1 MMTSDSIINDQVLPY
16 LTADLPGVGGELK
29 QEPGDFE
36 VEEIPAYV
44 PIGSGEHL
52 FLWIEKTGITTEQLT
67 KHLIHTLRV
76 PNRDIGVAALKD
88 RHAVT
93 RQFIS
98 VPAKFADRLPEVET
112 DQVRVLSATLHQN
125 KLRTGHLRGNRF
137 SILLRN
143 VQPNAAESAGAIASR
158 LQQLGVPNY
167 FGEQRFGRDGET
179 AELGFALLKGEQ
191 VPEDIHP
198 SRRRFLVRLA
208 LSAAQSVLFNQ
219 LLAARLRAGELHR
232 VILGDVLQV
241 IASGGVFV
249 CEDVEAD
256 QRRFENRE
264 IVPAGPLFGPKMKM
278 AAADIAEREAQVLKD
293 HHLSPD
299 DFRRYH
305 ELTSGARRP
314 YLIFPTD
321 LEVASEADGLRFRFS
336 LPSGSYATVL
346 LREFQKDAVGD
357 QPSVAE

>member
-1 MMTSDSIINDQVLPY
+1 MTSPFEPGLQPLPF
-16 LTADLPGVGGELK
+16 LTSDLPGIGGQLK
-29 QEPGDFE
+29 QRPGDFE
-36 VEEIPAYV
+36 VEEIPAYL

-67 KHLIHTLRV
+67 KHLVHTLRV
-76 PNRDIGVAALKD
+76 PHRDIGVAALKD

-98 VPAKFADRLPEVET
+98 VPAKFADRVPEVET
-112 DQVRVLSATLHQN
+112 DQVRVLGATLHQN

-143 VQPNAAESAGAIASR
+143 VTPVAAEVAGAIASR
-158 LQQLGVPNY
+158 LQQSGVPNY
-167 FGEQRFGRDGET
+167 FGEQRFGSDGET

-208 LSAAQSVLFNQ
+208 LSAAQSVLFNC
-219 LLAARLRAGELHR
+219 LLAWRLTAGELHR
-232 VILGDVLQV
+232 VIQGDVLQV
-241 IASGGVFV
+241 AASGGVFV
-249 CEDVEAD
+249 CEDVESD

-264 IVPAGPLFGPKMKM
+264 IIPTGPLFGPKMK
-278 AAADIAEREAQVLKD
+278 AAAGDIAEREARVLQD
-293 HHLSPD
+293 HAVTPE
-299 DFRRYH
+299 DFRRYP
-305 ELTSGARRP
+305 ELTSGTRRP

-321 LEVASEADGLRFRFS
+321 FEVAPEPDGLRFRFS
-336 LPSGSYATVL
+336 LPSGSYATVV
-346 LREFQKDAVGD
+346 LREFQKNPAGSEAAVTD
-357 QPSVAE
+357 